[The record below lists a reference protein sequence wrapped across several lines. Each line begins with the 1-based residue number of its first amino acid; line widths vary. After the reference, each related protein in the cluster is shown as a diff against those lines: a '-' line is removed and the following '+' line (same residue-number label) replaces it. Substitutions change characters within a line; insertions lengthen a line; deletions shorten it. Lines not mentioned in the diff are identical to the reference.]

1 MFTVQNTLFMRR
13 CFDIARL
20 ANPVSTSPNPAVG
33 AVIVGPDGRIIG
45 EGFTQPYGGSHGEVM
60 AVASVKP
67 SDRDLLHFS
76 TMYVSLEPC
85 FHFGK
90 TPPCVDL
97 ILREKIP
104 HVGVAYNDPNPL
116 VACRSITKL
125 RENLVNVQIFNPNN
139 TLIRQNTEIRPN
151 TEGYSFH
158 TQQLENGKAAT
169 LTPFFTNMTKKR
181 PFIILKWAQSADG
194 FMGRTNQTV
203 PISNAYTKRLV
214 HKWRSE
220 ADAIMVGTT
229 TASLDNPEL
238 TNRFY
243 YGKSPIRI
251 VLDRNSALSPSL
263 KLFDG
268 SIKTLVFSENRENTE
283 GSSDVEFLMSNVGET
298 PTDSAYLKSEIA
310 NNVEQHFLPFD
321 DFLLDN
327 ILTCIQQQKIGILF
341 VEGGQKL
348 LSSFIKRGLWDE
360 ARIIT
365 ASKTLGHGVE
375 APQLVG
381 GNLQQTIQLE
391 EDTVRFY
398 TK

>member
-1 MFTVQNTLFMRR
+1 MFTVQNAFFMRR

-20 ANPVSTSPNPAVG
+20 ANSVSTSPNPGVG
-33 AVIVGPDGRIIG
+33 AVIVAPDGRIIG
-45 EGFTQPYGGSHGEVM
+45 EGFTQLYGGHHGEVM
-60 AVASVKP
+60 AMASVKP
-67 SDRDLLHFS
+67 SDRHLLHFS
-76 TMYVSLEPC
+76 TIYVSLEPC
-85 FHFGK
+85 YHFGK

-97 ILREKIP
+97 ILQEKIP
-104 HVGVAYNDPNPL
+104 NVVIAYQDPNFL
-116 VACRSITKL
+116 VAGKSITKL
-125 RENLVNVQIFNPNN
+125 RENFVNIQIFNPNN
-139 TLIRQNTEIRPN
+139 TLIRQNTEICPN
-151 TEGYSFH
+151 TESADYDI
-158 TQQLENGKAAT
+158 QQLENGKAAT
-169 LTPFFTNMTKKR
+169 LMPFFTNMTKKR
-181 PFIILKWAQSADG
+181 PFIILKWAQSVDG
-194 FMGRTNQTV
+194 FMGRKEETV
-203 PISNAYTKRLV
+203 PISNAYSKRLV

-220 ADAIMVGTT
+220 ADAIMVGTN

-238 TNRFY
+238 TNRSY

-251 VLDRNSALSPSL
+251 VLDRNSTLSPTL

-268 SIKTLVFSENRENTE
+268 SIKTLVFSENTEITE
-283 GSSDVEFLMSNVGET
+283 GSSDVGFEMSDVEDT
-298 PTDSAYLKSEIA
+298 PNDSTYLKFEIK

-381 GNLQQTIQLE
+381 GNLRQTIQLE
-391 EDTVRFY
+391 DDTIRFY
-398 TK
+398 IK

>member
-1 MFTVQNTLFMRR
+1 MFTVQNAFFIRR
-13 CFDIARL
+13 CFDIAQL
-20 ANPVSTSPNPAVG
+20 ANPASTSPNPAVG
-33 AVIVGPDGRIIG
+33 AVIVAPDGRIIG
-45 EGFTQPYGGSHGEVM
+45 EGFTQPYGGSHAEVM
-60 AVASVKP
+60 AVASVKL
-67 SDRDLLHFS
+67 SDRHLLHFS
-76 TMYVSLEPC
+76 TIYVSLEPC

-97 ILREKIP
+97 ILSEKILN
-104 HVGVAYNDPNPL
+104 VVIAYYDPNPL

-125 RENLVNVQIFNPNN
+125 RENLVNVQVFNPNN
-139 TLIRQNTEIRPN
+139 VLIRQNTETNPN
-151 TEGYSFH
+151 TEGYFDDI
-158 TQQLENGKAAT
+158 QQLENGKART
-169 LTPFFTNMTKKR
+169 LMPFFTNMTKKR
-181 PFIILKWAQSADG
+181 PFVILKWAQSTDG
-194 FMGRTNQTV
+194 FMGRNGETV
-203 PISNAYTKRLV
+203 PISNVYTKRLV

-220 ADAIMVGTT
+220 VDAIMVGTN
-229 TASLDNPEL
+229 TANLDNPEL

-251 VLDRNSALSPSL
+251 VLDRNSRLSPTL

-268 SIKTLVFSENRENTE
+268 SIKTLVFSENTKNTE
-283 GSSDVEFLMSNVGET
+283 GSSDVGCRMSDVEDT
-298 PTDSAYLKSEIA
+298 PNDGIYLKSEIA
-310 NNVEQHFLPFD
+310 NNVERHFLPFD

-327 ILTCIQQQKIGILF
+327 VLTCIQQQKIGILF

-365 ASKTLGHGVE
+365 ASKTLGYGVE

-381 GNLQQTIQLE
+381 GNLQQMIQLE
-391 EDTVRFY
+391 DDTIRFY